1 MERANPDSRT
11 FPEPTA
17 GVVSQ
22 SGTIN
27 CMDTCALPRWHGYET
42 HSLHPWTNEKA
53 LCNLDGS
60 SILHPTRE
68 VKVQASSLTSGQTLD
83 PGLKDFFCD
92 FFPPPM
98 SKQDWCYVFKLFFWG
113 LPACCQ
119 EDLCQTNIYLGQRRR
134 CWYRMYGLSKG
145 CYCFWEAKEGFN
157 VCVRACMRKRQLT
170 QIRHTGFQ

>member
-1 MERANPDSRT
+1 MRCRGGTDTRLIHCTHGQMRKRCAIW
-11 FPEPTA
+11 TA
-17 GVVSQ
+17 AVLGNFFWGVGLWPPSHQGGQ
-22 SGTIN
+22 S
-27 CMDTCALPRWHGYET
+27 P
-42 HSLHPWTNEKA
+42 SLHPHIRTNS
-53 LCNLDGS
+53 GS
-60 SILHPTRE
+60 WIE
-68 VKVQASSLTSGQTLD
+68 
-83 PGLKDFFCD
+83 GLFFVI
-92 FFPPPM
+92 FFSPPM

-157 VCVRACMRKRQLT
+157 VCVRACMRIRQLT

>member
-1 MERANPDSRT
+1 MRCRGGTDTRLIHCTHGQMRKRCAIW
-11 FPEPTA
+11 TA
-17 GVVSQ
+17 AVLGNFFWGVGLWPPSHQGGQ
-22 SGTIN
+22 S
-27 CMDTCALPRWHGYET
+27 P
-42 HSLHPWTNEKA
+42 SLHPHIRTNS
-53 LCNLDGS
+53 GS
-60 SILHPTRE
+60 WIE
-68 VKVQASSLTSGQTLD
+68 
-83 PGLKDFFCD
+83 GLFFVI

-157 VCVRACMRKRQLT
+157 VCVRACMRIRQLT

>member
-1 MERANPDSRT
+1 
-11 FPEPTA
+11 
-17 GVVSQ
+17 
-22 SGTIN
+22 
-27 CMDTCALPRWHGYET
+27 MDTCALPRWHGYET

-53 LCNLDGS
+53 LCNLDGGS
-60 SILHPTRE
+60 FGEFFLGGGT
-68 VKVQASSLTSGQTLD
+68 LTSIPPGRSKSKPPSSHQDKLWILD
-83 PGLKDFFCD
+83 WRTFFCD
-92 FFPPPM
+92 FFSPPM

-113 LPACCQ
+113 LPTCCQ

-157 VCVRACMRKRQLT
+157 VCVRACMRIRQLT

>member
-1 MERANPDSRT
+1 MRCRGGTDTRLIHCTHGQMRKRCAIW
-11 FPEPTA
+11 TA
-17 GVVSQ
+17 AVLGNFSGGVGLWPPSHQGGQ
-22 SGTIN
+22 S
-27 CMDTCALPRWHGYET
+27 P
-42 HSLHPWTNEKA
+42 SLHPHIRTNS
-53 LCNLDGS
+53 GS
-60 SILHPTRE
+60 WIE
-68 VKVQASSLTSGQTLD
+68 
-83 PGLKDFFCD
+83 GLFFCD

-157 VCVRACMRKRQLT
+157 VCVRACMRIRQLT